1 MEEMTKNVCT
11 LVIIEYYGIIF
22 IKWGGGSMFMG
33 SKNFSGSWIHNFIAN
48 ELKII
53 LRNIKNACCT
63 FIYICGDLYLWAR
76 TTHESHQN
84 WSPTN
89 NDGSTVLHVSVIY

>member
-11 LVIIEYYGIIF
+11 LVIIYYFGIIF
-22 IKWGGGSMFMG
+22 INGGAMFMG
-33 SKNFSGSWIHNFIAN
+33 SKNFSGSWIHNFIGSKF
-48 ELKII
+48 KII

-63 FIYICGDLYLWAR
+63 FIYICGDLCLWAR
-76 TTHESHQN
+76 ATHESHKY

-89 NDGSTVLHVSVIY
+89 NDGSTVLHVSVNY